1 MKPKASCP
9 RRLSPREL
17 EVYHRLLMESP
28 RNRVLEFLIVLAV
41 LFWFP
46 QFWLAE
52 RIVWK
57 HEQQRR

>member
-1 MKPKASCP
+1 MTATP
-9 RRLSPREL
+9 RS
-17 EVYHRLLMESP
+17 
-28 RNRVLEFLIVLAV
+28 RNRWLEFLIVLAV

-57 HEQQRR
+57 REQQRRRRG